1 MARPLVVIPALVT
14 AATILALLGFVIVL
28 SFSKIEDGM
37 IAGFAGF
44 GNFATLLSDP
54 NLPRMT
60 SNTLVFAGIALA
72 VSFLLGV
79 PLAWLAERSDL
90 PGRSVIWTVM
100 LASLVLPGFLVGM
113 G

>member
-1 MARPLVVIPALVT
+1 MARPFVVIPALVV
-14 AATILALLGFVIVL
+14 AAAIVALLGFVIVL
-28 SFSKIEDGM
+28 SFSKMEEGV

-44 GNFATLLSDP
+44 GNFAALLRDP

-79 PLAWLAERSDL
+79 PLAWLAERTDL
-90 PGRSVIWTVM
+90 ARPLGD
-100 LASLVLPGFLVGM
+100 LDA
-113 G
+113 